1 MTALGLSCSMWH
13 LVPWSGIETRSLH
26 QEQGVL
32 ATGPPG
38 KSLDVVWKMG
48 PSLTPKLSKRVANLL
63 WRYCLAP
70 ASIVGSGDL
79 APQWVPKSW
88 HHPTALVSSVINLQ
102 RALRCITFKPSRPQT
117 PDCNRLV
124 TRAPPDFPDLT
135 PMSPMTS
142 PSASPMLPFNP
153 PPFLSLLLCTPKAP
167 WTPRTHSVAS
177 YHEHS
182 QPPWT
187 FHFSVRW
194 PAGKCALLEFTSPFL
209 CLTCHKPKEWNGI
222 KDQEANPLTHG

>member
-79 APQWVPKSW
+79 SPQWVPKSW
-88 HHPTALVSSVINLQ
+88 HHPTALDSSVINLQ
-102 RALRCITFKPSRPQT
+102 RAVRCITFKPSRPQT

-124 TRAPPDFPDLT
+124 THAPPDFSDLT
-135 PMSPMTS
+135 LMSPTTS

-153 PPFLSLLLCTPKAP
+153 PPFLSLLLCTPRPPGLPAP
-167 WTPRTHSVAS
+167 VQWPHIMNTLNPRK
-177 YHEHS
+177 
-182 QPPWT
+182 P
-187 FHFSVRW
+187 
-194 PAGKCALLEFTSPFL
+194 FTSLWGGQRGNAF
-209 CLTCHKPKEWNGI
+209 CLSSH
-222 KDQEANPLTHG
+222 PLSYVWLVTNQRNEMQ